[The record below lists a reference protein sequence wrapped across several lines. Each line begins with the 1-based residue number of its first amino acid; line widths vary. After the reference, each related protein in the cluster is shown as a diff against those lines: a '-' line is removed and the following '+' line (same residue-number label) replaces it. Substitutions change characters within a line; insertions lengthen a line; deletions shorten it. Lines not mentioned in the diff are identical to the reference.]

1 MSSESKVAKIG
12 PLFMLKHF
20 NQLILSVCMVML
32 TACTAS
38 NIESTP
44 TSRITMVT
52 SGDLSSIAKTYAWH
66 ASMFS
71 VHTANKIDE
80 QTLQTQLRDSVDKI
94 MAEKGYQ
101 VVNYNDS
108 PQMTIGF
115 GMALA
120 SEMSDAEIL
129 AKAGLVPGLATQG
142 VDSEHEKGSVLIAL
156 FNPIVEQPFW
166 RVLAQGF
173 TEPDNNMAQREAR
186 FDNLARMMLN
196 SVPKAD

>member
-1 MSSESKVAKIG
+1 MFKNV
-12 PLFMLKHF
+12 
-20 NQLILSVCMVML
+20 NQVIFSTCLVML
-32 TACTAS
+32 TACSSS

-44 TSRITMVT
+44 VSRITMVT
-52 SGDLSSIAKTYAWH
+52 SGDLSSVASTYAWH

-80 QTLQTQLRDSVDKI
+80 QNLKIHLRGAVDKV

-156 FNPIVEQPFW
+156 FNPLVEQPFW

-173 TEPDNNMAQREAR
+173 TEPNNDMTQREAR
-186 FDNLARMMLN
+186 FDSLARIMLS
-196 SVPKAD
+196 SVPKAG

>member
-1 MSSESKVAKIG
+1 MFKNV
-12 PLFMLKHF
+12 
-20 NQLILSVCMVML
+20 NQVIFSVCLVML
-32 TACTAS
+32 AACSTS
-38 NIESTP
+38 NIEPIP
-44 TSRITMVT
+44 TSRMTMVT
-52 SGDLSSIAKTYAWH
+52 SGDLSSVANTYAWH

-80 QTLQTQLRDSVDKI
+80 QSLKIHLRESVDKV

-115 GMALA
+115 GIALE

-129 AKAGLVPGLATQG
+129 AKAGLVPGLSTQG
-142 VDSEHEKGSVLIAL
+142 VDSAHEKGSVLIAL
-156 FNPIVEQPFW
+156 FNPIIEQPFW

-173 TEPDNNMAQREAR
+173 TEPDNDLAQREVR
-186 FDNLARMMLN
+186 LDNLARMMLN
-196 SVPKAD
+196 SVPNMK